1 MPVDAI
7 DGRCSVE
14 GRSRDVNAARRGR
27 PRADGVV
34 AASVTIAVGPRP
46 HVPRT
51 VRACAGGDSARAATT
66 PIRVAAHGEPRACVL
81 PALHRAAAC
90 LRSPGA
96 ASRSRASA
104 TIAAMPAHV
113 PVPVL
118 ETPRLVLRGHRVDDL
133 DDSISLWS
141 DPEVTRHISGKPS
154 TREEVWSRL
163 LRYIGHWAVAG
174 YGLWHIRERASDRFI
189 GEAGLADFKR
199 DMTFSFDGAP
209 EAGWGFAPWCYG
221 RGFPPAGM

>member
-1 MPVDAI
+1 M
-7 DGRCSVE
+7 
-14 GRSRDVNAARRGR
+14 
-27 PRADGVV
+27 
-34 AASVTIAVGPRP
+34 
-46 HVPRT
+46 
-51 VRACAGGDSARAATT
+51 
-66 PIRVAAHGEPRACVL
+66 L
-81 PALHRAAAC
+81 
-90 LRSPGA
+90 
-96 ASRSRASA
+96 
-104 TIAAMPAHV
+104 AMPAHV

-118 ETPRLVLRGHRVDDL
+118 ETPRLVLRGHRVEDL
-133 DDSISLWS
+133 DESISLWS

-209 EAGWGFAPWCYG
+209 EAGWVFAPWCYG
-221 RGFPPAGM
+221 RGFATEAMSAVLAWSTAAHPRTVCIISPGNVASLRVAAKLGYREIARADYRTSEVIVFERRATPSL